1 MSSDEDILDSY
12 VNDAK
17 TARRGAVLSS
27 EGKTRITM
35 YLDNRVIEHFREVAT
50 AKGRGYQTEI
60 NDCLV
65 AAMERHRQKPVPS
78 RTFVQ
83 GLVITSTV
91 QSRHVREPVARPLRT
106 RSSVFARLG

>member
-1 MSSDEDILDSY
+1 MSSNDDILETY
-12 VNDAK
+12 VNDAG

-35 YLDNRVIEHFREVAT
+35 YLDNGVLEHFRKVAT

-65 AAMERHRQKPVPS
+65 AMVKGGQREFSAPRVVVNEFVKSASLGRQVRPGS
-78 RTFVQ
+78 ATRT
-83 GLVITSTV
+83 G
-91 QSRHVREPVARPLRT
+91 ARALR
-106 RSSVFARLG
+106 RVG

>member
-1 MSSDEDILDSY
+1 MSSNDDILETY

-35 YLDNRVIEHFREVAT
+35 YLDNGVIEHFREVAT

-65 AAMERHRQKPVPS
+65 AVVKGTQRESATPRVVVNEFVKLTGAQCRQ
-78 RTFVQ
+78 
-83 GLVITSTV
+83 
-91 QSRHVREPVARPLRT
+91 VREAPPTSRVDSRAFRR
-106 RSSVFARLG
+106 VG